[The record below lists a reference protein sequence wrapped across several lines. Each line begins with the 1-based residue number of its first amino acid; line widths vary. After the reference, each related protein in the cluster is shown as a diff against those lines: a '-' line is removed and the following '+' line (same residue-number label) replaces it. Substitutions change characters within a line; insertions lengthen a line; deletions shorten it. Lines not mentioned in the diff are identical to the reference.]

1 MEQGKSKLAAP
12 LLAAAC
18 LTALTSPLHAVIF
31 VEPTSDAGQ
40 TLATATTAPG
50 TVGTTLT
57 GIQGTFGSETD
68 ADLYQINIS
77 SPSQFSATTVNA
89 YTNAGGQDTE
99 LTLFSSTGV
108 AIALNDDATGT
119 TTDST
124 LPLGNSLY
132 ANLAAGTYYLGVA
145 QSGNEAVNSASQT
158 LFVGLNQSGDTTAI
172 RGPAS
177 GRNPNTLS
185 TFNGANAGNGGGAGQ
200 YEVDFGLVA
209 VPEPSTWATL
219 GLGACAAA
227 FAFLRRRFRPV
238 A

>member
-1 MEQGKSKLAAP
+1 M
-12 LLAAAC
+12 
-18 LTALTSPLHAVIF
+18 TA
-31 VEPTSDAGQ
+31 
-40 TLATATTAPG
+40 
-50 TVGTTLT
+50 
-57 GIQGTFGSETD
+57 IQGAFSGETD
-68 ADLYQINIS
+68 ADLYKITIS

-89 YTNAGGQDTE
+89 YTNTGGQDTE

-108 AIALNDDATGT
+108 AIALNDDANGL

-132 ANLAAGTYYLGVA
+132 ASLAAGTYYLGVA

-172 RGPAS
+172 RGAAA
-177 GRNPNTLS
+177 GRNPNTL
-185 TFNGANAGNGGGAGQ
+185 FGFDGANAGNGGGAGQ
-200 YEVDFGLVA
+200 YEVDFGLVS
-209 VPEPSTWATL
+209 VPEPSTWAMM
-219 GLGACAAA
+219 GLGAIAAV